1 MITEL
6 FQLALALVAGGGLGF
21 IFFGGLWYTVRQG
34 LQSTRPARWFLVSLL
49 IRMSAVLGGFYLVGH
64 SDWRRLAA
72 CLVGFV
78 IARIIVV
85 RQTRPVNDPAKE
97 VNHAP

>member
-1 MITEL
+1 MITKL

-72 CLVGFV
+72 CLAGFV
-78 IARIIVV
+78 VARFIVL
-85 RQTRPVNDPAKE
+85 RQTRPASSAIKE
-97 VNHAP
+97 AGHAP